1 MSDFDYEE
9 RGRAVLL
16 ADITNTVVTPDG
28 DRTKSFDIDAEWWS
42 ISGTDIAIPFVT
54 FDYANGRLLRKT
66 VVNGRVSDT
75 DADVSVDISLVRVGD
90 LHVPIMDI
98 RSLEEPVEEPAG
110 ELANK
115 ADKAND
121 LRNLAWLVS
130 VLLPLSIALLVLWVI
145 AKGMA

>member
-9 RGRAVLL
+9 RGHAVLL

-54 FDYANGRLLRKT
+54 FDYENGRLLRKT

-110 ELANK
+110 ELASK